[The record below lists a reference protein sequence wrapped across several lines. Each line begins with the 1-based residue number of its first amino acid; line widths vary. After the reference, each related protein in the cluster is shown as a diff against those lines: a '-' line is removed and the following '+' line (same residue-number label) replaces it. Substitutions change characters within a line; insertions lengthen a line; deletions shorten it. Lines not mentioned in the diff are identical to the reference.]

1 MTELE
6 MVVPYVMDD
15 ESVPATSEERFKL
28 LVNSVRDYAIFML
41 DPDGNVVSWNSGAQ
55 VITGYKPNEIIGK
68 HFSVFYTKTATET
81 GWPAEELRHASIHG
95 RTEDEGW
102 RIRKDGSMYWAN
114 VIITALH
121 DEKGHLRGFAKVTRD
136 MSERQRLEQLESSS
150 QRMNEFLATLAH
162 ELRNPLAPIRNAVS
176 IMQMEAN
183 LSPTMKSCRDVIDRQ
198 LTQMTRLVDDL
209 LDVGRIT
216 TGKITLHKENIDVRE
231 ILQRSIEG
239 VKPQF
244 DFKNQVLDVTLPDE
258 DEIVI
263 NGDLMRLVQVLQNLL
278 NNASKFT
285 PNKGRIT
292 VSTEAENNCAAIR
305 ITDTGRGITKEA
317 LGQVFNLFVQED
329 AALNPTESG
338 LGIGLTLASSLVELH
353 GGAIEAL
360 SDGPGLGSTFIVRLP
375 RVVESG
381 KRDGDDLANG
391 EPSVKCCDVMVVD
404 DNRDSAD
411 SMAMLLSIMGHQT
424 RAVYDGQTAIEL
436 AASFTPHIVLLDLAM
451 PGLDGFQVLS
461 KLRSMPALCN
471 TTIIAMTGFG
481 GEDAYKK
488 SLDAGFDYHITKPV
502 NQNVLAQIITTVE
515 LKLQNSS

>member
-1 MTELE
+1 MTDSDT
-6 MVVPYVMDD
+6 VVPYVLND
-15 ESVPATSEERFKL
+15 ETVPATSEERFKL

-41 DPDGNVVSWNSGAQ
+41 DPDGNVVSWNSGAE
-55 VITGYKPNEIIGK
+55 VIKGYKPSEIIGK
-68 HFSVFYTKTATET
+68 HFSLFYTKTANEA
-81 GWPAEELRHASIHG
+81 GWPEEELRTAAIHG
-95 RTEDEGW
+95 RAEDEGW
-102 RIRKDGSMYWAN
+102 RVRKDGSMFWAN

-121 DEKGHLRGFAKVTRD
+121 DEKGHLKGFAKVTRD

-216 TGKITLHKENIDVRE
+216 TGKITLHKENIDVRD
-231 ILQRSIEG
+231 ILLRSIEG

-244 DFKNQVLDVTLPDE
+244 DFKVQTLDVKLPDE
-258 DEIVI
+258 GEIVI
-263 NGDLMRLVQVLQNLL
+263 NGDLTRLVQVLQNLL

-285 PNKGRIT
+285 PNNGRIT
-292 VSTEAENNCAAIR
+292 VSTEIENHIAAIR
-305 ITDTGRGITKEA
+305 ITDTGRGISEDAIK
-317 LGQVFNLFVQED
+317 QVFNLFVQED
-329 AALNPTESG
+329 AAINPTESG

-360 SDGPGLGSTFIVRLP
+360 SDGPGKGSTFIVRLP
-375 RVVESG
+375 RVVLET
-381 KRDGDDLANG
+381 KRAEDLCPDGERSA
-391 EPSVKCCDVMVVD
+391 KCCNILVVD

-411 SMAMLLSIMGHQT
+411 SMAMLLSIMGHET
-424 RAVYDGQTAIEL
+424 RAVYDGQAAIEL
-436 AASFTPHIVLLDLAM
+436 AHSFRPHIVLLDLAM

-461 KLRSMPALCN
+461 RLRSMPELCA
-471 TTIIAMTGFG
+471 TTIVAMTGFG

-488 SLDAGFDYHITKPV
+488 SLDAGFDEHITKPV
-502 NQNVLAQIITTVE
+502 NQVLLAQIITSAE
-515 LKLQNSS
+515 IKLKTSS